1 MNKLERLIGGSVKY
15 KTGCKSYVRLAKKL
29 TEASANTNPLG
40 VGITSFIPQMEQL
53 DKELDNITSVYGFDI
68 TVSSKE
74 LESDLYDYLLE
85 KRFKNEQEKYQ
96 NDADMRREYF
106 ENMYGDIEYAIDELG
121 VGEEMDAETFLNTI
135 GKDYFDDYAENE
147 LQSFKENNQFDE
159 DVMREADEKIWDAR
173 EKFMEPR
180 IALIQ
185 SIFNQNGFGLDVDS
199 SRISD
204 STYFTLSKD
213 FGDDIFYGEKVRW
226 SDHSDH
232 YGSKYHIWFDEKLTE
247 IVPKMLEWW
256 GADYAEYL
264 KTHKPITEAKAPQ
277 PALIA
282 QNHLGNPIAKDEE
295 SLKRFWKWFGK
306 SATVDQKG
314 RPFVF
319 YHGSGYTFNSFKAH
333 QIIGQFE
340 DDKVVF
346 FSTSKKFAEE
356 FTDKREAYAVALKD
370 GEIDSDV
377 IGYNMPDE
385 DDDYSKEGHLYECYL
400 RVMNPFNPKNNNHV
414 NLVLQWIKRN
424 VSPELLKQ
432 YDINLDLAKSKLSG
446 AYLRNYTEN
455 LDSLDVWDIVKIAS
469 YANTKPVEVISKNQ
483 NPNEQVWEDIYE
495 YRNMIRR
502 YAQIFYKG
510 KKSVLAY
517 TFKPADKNALNEII
531 NSLSKGG
538 KFKIDFK
545 VTPTMIAER
554 LLRSGVKFNDSAY
567 KDVPAVFP
575 AEIRWGDDFKRA
587 ELINVPVNITVWTIT
602 EKDNARSA
610 TYNDTWEEM
619 ERFVIGDKISFVGI
633 LKSLGFDSFYLYE
646 DGTLNIAIF
655 DPENIKSVDN
665 IGKWERGKNIY
676 ESFNK
681 VLNERLI
688 GDAGSSKLIDEP
700 DYNKAVEKLIAA
712 YNSGETDCYIKTDI
726 EFQDVHEI
734 STNPHEINVPDEQR
748 QHKSRKLTII
758 LGLDDIQA
766 KDEARKVAELL
777 KKDFDENKEYDGSG
791 IRHIEPHMVSI
802 RDYLESLPD
811 EEKEAIGYETLK
823 SKERGLMLA
832 WLKSLPNFF
841 KKELTQYKERTSYK
855 QKTIFVYGS
864 FILVVG
870 LEDKPSDLFKAVRKE
885 HLNDFNYIVTF
896 YKATPSYIDK
906 IVALHEKYMDYKLAV
921 EQGAIQPD
929 VERKFTHLSRL
940 IKKQVGVQTVVLKR
954 RIIK

>member
-319 YHGSGYTFNSFKAH
+319 YHGSAYTFNKFDTH
-333 QIIGQFE
+333 QIIGQLDGDE
-340 DDKVVF
+340 AVF
-346 FSTSKKFAEE
+346 FSTSKKFAEGFGSDRVE
-356 FTDKREAYAVALKD
+356 YQNALEAGDEDAREGSL
-370 GEIDSDV
+370 
-377 IGYNMPDE
+377 NMPDD
-385 DDDYSKEGHLYECYL
+385 DDDYIEEEHLYECYL
-400 RVMNPFNPKNNNHV
+400 RVKNPFNPKNKNNV
-414 NLVLQWIKRN
+414 NLFIQWVKQN
-424 VSPELLKQ
+424 VPADTLKK
-432 YDINLDLAKSKLSG
+432 YGINFDMLKSSLSG
-446 AYLRNYTEN
+446 SYLTNYTDDLNSLN
-455 LDSLDVWDIVKIAS
+455 LYDVIKISAYADS
-469 YANTKPVEVISKNQ
+469 KPIETVMCNQ
-483 NPNEQVWEDIYE
+483 NPSNQIEGSIWQ
-495 YRNMIRR
+495 NSFNT
-502 YAQIFYKG
+502 YAQVFYKG
-510 KKSVLAY
+510 KRSALAY
-517 TFKPADKNALNEII
+517 SISPVDYKSLQETAKKSSKN
-531 NSLSKGG
+531 G
-538 KFKIDFK
+538 KFEINFK
-545 VTPTMIAER
+545 VSPTMVADR
-554 LLRSGVKFNDSAY
+554 VLRSGIKFTDGAS
-567 KDVPAVFP
+567 KKVPATFP
-575 AEIRWGDDFKRA
+575 VEISWGEQVKKH
-587 ELINVPVNITVWTIT
+587 ELITIPVNITVWTIT
-602 EKDNARSA
+602 EKDNARAKS
-610 TYNDTWEEM
+610 YNTIWEEM
-619 ERFVIGDKISFVGI
+619 ESLIIGEDYSFVGI
-633 LKSLGFDSFYLYE
+633 LKKLGFDSFYTYE
-646 DGTLNIAIF
+646 EGYLNLAVF
-655 DPENIKSVDN
+655 DPKNIKSIDN
-665 IGKWERGKNIY
+665 IGKWGRGKNIY
-676 ESFNK
+676 ESSNGGF
-681 VLNERLI
+681 E
-688 GDAGSSKLIDEP
+688 
-700 DYNKAVEKLIAA
+700 
-712 YNSGETDCYIKTDI
+712 
-726 EFQDVHEI
+726 
-734 STNPHEINVPDEQR
+734 
-748 QHKSRKLTII
+748 
-758 LGLDDIQA
+758 
-766 KDEARKVAELL
+766 
-777 KKDFDENKEYDGSG
+777 
-791 IRHIEPHMVSI
+791 
-802 RDYLESLPD
+802 
-811 EEKEAIGYETLK
+811 
-823 SKERGLMLA
+823 
-832 WLKSLPNFF
+832 
-841 KKELTQYKERTSYK
+841 
-855 QKTIFVYGS
+855 
-864 FILVVG
+864 
-870 LEDKPSDLFKAVRKE
+870 
-885 HLNDFNYIVTF
+885 
-896 YKATPSYIDK
+896 
-906 IVALHEKYMDYKLAV
+906 
-921 EQGAIQPD
+921 
-929 VERKFTHLSRL
+929 
-940 IKKQVGVQTVVLKR
+940 
-954 RIIK
+954 

>member
-1 MNKLERLIGGSVKY
+1 MNKLERLIGGSAKY

-40 VGITSFIPQMEQL
+40 IDITSFIPQMEQL
-53 DKELDNITSVYGFDI
+53 DKELDNITAIYGFDV

-85 KRFKNEQEKYQ
+85 MRFKTEQEKYQ

-121 VGEEMDAETFLNTI
+121 VGEEMDEETFLNTI
-135 GKDYFDDYAENE
+135 GKDYFNDYAENE

-185 SIFNQNGFGLDVDS
+185 SIFNQNGFDLDVDS

-247 IVPKMLEWW
+247 IVPRMLEWW

-264 KTHKPITEAKAPQ
+264 KTHKPITEAKASQ
-277 PALIA
+277 PALITR
-282 QNHLGNPIAKDEE
+282 NHLGNPIANDEE

-483 NPNEQVWEDIYE
+483 NPNEQVLEDIYE

-510 KKSVLAY
+510 KKSALAY
-517 TFKPADKNALNEII
+517 TFKPANENALNEII

-538 KFKIDFK
+538 KFKINFK
-545 VTPTMIAER
+545 VTPTMIAGR
-554 LLRSGVKFNDSAY
+554 LLRSGIKFNDAVY
-567 KDVPAVFP
+567 KNVPAVFP

-665 IGKWERGKNIY
+665 IGKWGRGKNIY
-676 ESFNK
+676 ESSNE

-700 DYNKAVEKLIAA
+700 NYNAAVEKLIAA
-712 YNSGETDCYIKTDI
+712 YNAGEPDCYIKTNI
-726 EFQDVHEI
+726 EFQDVFC
-734 STNPHEINVPDEQR
+734 
-748 QHKSRKLTII
+748 K
-758 LGLDDIQA
+758 
-766 KDEARKVAELL
+766 
-777 KKDFDENKEYDGSG
+777 
-791 IRHIEPHMVSI
+791 
-802 RDYLESLPD
+802 
-811 EEKEAIGYETLK
+811 
-823 SKERGLMLA
+823 
-832 WLKSLPNFF
+832 
-841 KKELTQYKERTSYK
+841 
-855 QKTIFVYGS
+855 
-864 FILVVG
+864 
-870 LEDKPSDLFKAVRKE
+870 
-885 HLNDFNYIVTF
+885 
-896 YKATPSYIDK
+896 
-906 IVALHEKYMDYKLAV
+906 
-921 EQGAIQPD
+921 
-929 VERKFTHLSRL
+929 
-940 IKKQVGVQTVVLKR
+940 
-954 RIIK
+954 